1 MKILVTGATG
11 FIGAAI
17 ARKLSQQRHEI
28 LALSRSDSAAA
39 KLRSA
44 GLIPVFG
51 DFADPVSLAAP
62 AAQVDAIVSTASIGQ
77 VEGTPDSFAKDR
89 DAVAVITKAL
99 GDSGKPLIF
108 TSGSAIFG
116 VFTKGEASPT
126 IFDEDHPVPLPAS
139 VFAPPEVEIPA
150 PFIDAFGGAM
160 VRRVETETAVL
171 KAGGVRGIAIRP
183 GLSTARARAPTCP
196 ISSPWPGRTAP
207 RLTLEREAFGRATS
221 TSTTWWSSTSRPLNA
236 PRPARCYLLVP
247 ATLHNARDAHSIV
260 SIAFVDL
267 HLQRCLRMPGVNADD
282 GQSHLI
288 QLGPQP
294 RRRCSSL
301 EPNPDDIRCVR
312 FDECRDRLRIGC
324 DHTFALD
331 LPCPIDDADRGQL

>member
-39 KLRSA
+39 KLRAA

-51 DFADPVSLAAP
+51 DFADPGSLAAP

-126 IFDEDHPVPLPAS
+126 VFDEDHPVPLPAS

-150 PFIDAFGGAM
+150 PFIDAFAGAM
-160 VRRVETETAVL
+160 ARRVETETAVL
-171 KAGGVRGIAIRP
+171 KAASVRGIAIRP
-183 GLSTARARAPTCP
+183 GLVYGEGKGYDLPNLIALAKAHDAAPHLGAGGVRQGYVHIDDLVELYVLALERAPAGAMLHAVTDE
-196 ISSPWPGRTAP
+196 IALGDLAAAVSRLVGAGGRTEPLSLMEMYARGGGGGVSLSVNK
-207 RLTLEREAFGRATS
+207 RLASEKTRKILDWTPTRYDILE
-221 TSTTWWSSTSRPLNA
+221 
-236 PRPARCYLLVP
+236 
-247 ATLHNARDAHSIV
+247 DAEHGSY
-260 SIAFVDL
+260 A
-267 HLQRCLRMPGVNADD
+267 N
-282 GQSHLI
+282 
-288 QLGPQP
+288 
-294 RRRCSSL
+294 
-301 EPNPDDIRCVR
+301 
-312 FDECRDRLRIGC
+312 
-324 DHTFALD
+324 
-331 LPCPIDDADRGQL
+331 